1 MGTFQTWRA
10 QLIAQPS
17 PFLGSCQRNHYRET
31 INEKAIQIT
40 MRRKDFKKLT
50 PLQQAA
56 LQDLIREQPA
66 SVLGIKKEENKG
78 FNDLPLFQQIQ
89 TKLL

>member
-1 MGTFQTWRA
+1 M
-10 QLIAQPS
+10 
-17 PFLGSCQRNHYRET
+17 
-31 INEKAIQIT
+31 K
-40 MRRKDFKKLT
+40 RKDFKKLT

-56 LQDLIREQPA
+56 LKELIREQPA
-66 SVLGIKKEENKG
+66 SVLGITKGDNKG